1 MTGKLNLKTKWGPF
15 SPNYLGISHILD
27 AARGSM
33 ADLPLFVGRR
43 DPASVVI
50 PDSAFDFVQNV
61 TDGDRRATVSA
72 VPEDVS
78 PDYSSFALRY
88 FLDPQGDTALA
99 RFTVESDARARCEIT
114 FHNGSDEPREYF
126 YGLGLTVAD
135 ARKKVLLK
143 ESLRPWWIPGRDYS
157 SIQAYQKTFALGCR
171 QCLSRVYLWGVEDE
185 ILSQAFGGWP
195 EDRVTYRATLPK
207 PLKDGFLYF
216 RYIKFGDLNP
226 AWELR
231 INGRATAFHFPQT
244 WAIPG
249 GGWGKNRD
257 AYEYWR
263 LLRVPVGSL
272 PETDVTIELRCLEAP
287 GNDMARIWLDGML
300 FSEGLLAGDEGEISP
315 TTLVDEPL
323 RESSSV
329 TLEASDGAA
338 STFQVNISG
347 EPVRRVTMTTDRPP
361 AGVQCG
367 SGSFV
372 GHLRQRFQLPPA
384 RLPRDTNGCPWGC
397 VDGAPVVVP
406 ARSER
411 TVSFTIALDGVPA
424 APKSN
429 LIEGEVGVPPA
440 FSMQK
445 GNRDGRPTSETIPNI
460 TPFREPHPAS
470 KLTGPYADMAARLG
484 DILLFN
490 INYPLNLFGSPS
502 AYYVPAKYFPLPY
515 SWDGGLAAVGLAT
528 VAPDLALQQAAYFL
542 ADEEHDFPFI
552 YCGSPVP
559 TPLYAI
565 WDTYQATQDLAVLSE
580 TYAGAKRLYDF
591 YIGRTPGSTVD
602 AHNDGFL
609 STYAYNYNL
618 GIDDHP
624 IQRWAEACHLT
635 SKGLYSIILM
645 PQMLRLAGIMRNM
658 AILLGHEADAGQFRK
673 DAELLAGN
681 IEGRM
686 WDEESGLYGWAHRTG
701 QGVEPVVFDGCAG
714 DRTACA
720 FLPLFAGLTAHK
732 DRLIAQMM
740 DPKRFN
746 TPFGISSVDM
756 LAPSYNPQGYW
767 NGGIWPVLQW
777 FLWRGLLEAGEPE
790 VARQV
795 AETILTTWQRFHESE
810 HYFGEHFMIAPRQM
824 NGAPNFGGLSSVL
837 LPIRAAYFA
846 PYQATALYNVVILK
860 KSVDRAAD
868 AIALTLSAPC
878 LTADTHDLLVNM
890 GCGKTLYSVTL
901 DGQPHGEFASDENG
915 HLSLKLPR
923 PSGQQEVA
931 VQPVTKTKI

>member
-15 SPNYLGISHILD
+15 SPIYLGISHILD
-27 AARGSM
+27 AEQGSM

-50 PDSAFDFVQNV
+50 PDSAFDYVQNI
-61 TDGDRRATVSA
+61 TDGDRRATVGA
-72 VPEDVS
+72 IPEDVA
-78 PDYSSFALRY
+78 PDYSSYALRY

-114 FHNGSDEPREYF
+114 FHNASDEPREYF

-135 ARKKVLLK
+135 ARKKVRLK
-143 ESLRPWWIPGRDYS
+143 ESLRPWWIPGQNYS
-157 SIQAYQKTFALGCR
+157 SIEAYQKTFALGTR
-171 QCLSRVYLWGVEDE
+171 QCLSRVYIWGVEDE

-195 EDRVTYRATLPK
+195 EDRVTFRATLPK
-207 PLKDGFLYF
+207 PLKDGYLYF

-226 AWELR
+226 AWELK
-231 INGRATAFHFPQT
+231 INSKATAFHFPQT

-257 AYEYWR
+257 AYEHWR
-263 LLRVPVGSL
+263 VLRVPVGSL
-272 PETDVTIELRCLEAP
+272 SETDVTIELRCLEAP

-300 FSEGLLAGDEGEISP
+300 FNEGLLAGDEGEVSLP
-315 TTLVDEPL
+315 TLVDEPL
-323 RESSSV
+323 HESSSV
-329 TLEASDGAA
+329 SLEASDGTA
-338 STFQVNISG
+338 SAFHVRISG
-347 EPVRRVTMTTDRPP
+347 EPERRLTMTMDSLP
-361 AGVQCG
+361 ANVQSG

-384 RLPRDTNGCPWGC
+384 RLPRDTNSCPWGC
-397 VDGAPVVVP
+397 VDSAPVVVP

-411 TVSFTIALDGVPA
+411 TVSFTISLDGA
-424 APKSN
+424 SA
-429 LIEGEVGVPPA
+429 
-440 FSMQK
+440 
-445 GNRDGRPTSETIPNI
+445 DTSAKTVSQPS
-460 TPFREPHPAS
+460 S
-470 KLTGPYADMAARLG
+470 KWTGPHAEMAAHLG
-484 DILLFN
+484 DVLLFN
-490 INYPLNLFGSPS
+490 VNYPMNLFGSPS
-502 AYYVPAKYFPLPY
+502 PYIVPSKYFPLPY
-515 SWDGGLAAVGLAT
+515 SWDGGLAAVGLVT

-565 WDTYQATQDLAVLSE
+565 WDTYQATQNLAVLSE
-580 TYAGAKRLYDF
+580 TYAGAKRMYDF
-591 YIGRTPGSTVD
+591 YIGRTPGSMVD
-602 AHNDGFL
+602 AHKDGFL

-645 PQMLRLAGIMRNM
+645 PQILRLAGIMRNM
-658 AILLGHEADAGQFRK
+658 AILLGHEADAEQYRK
-673 DAELLAGN
+673 DAELLSGN

-686 WDEESGLYGWAHRTG
+686 WDEKSGLYGWAHRTEK
-701 QGVEPVVFDGCAG
+701 GVEPVVFDECAG
-714 DRTACA
+714 DRSACA

-740 DPKRFN
+740 DPERFN

-790 VARQV
+790 VARKV
-795 AETILTTWQRFHESE
+795 AETILTTWRRFYESE
-810 HYFGEHFMIAPRQM
+810 HYFGEHFMIAPQQM
-824 NGAPNFGGLSSVL
+824 NGAPNFAGLSSVL
-837 LPIRAAYFA
+837 LPMCAAYFT
-846 PYQATALYNVVILK
+846 PYEVTALYNVVILK
-860 KSVDRAAD
+860 KSVDRAQD
-868 AIALTLSAPC
+868 AITLTLSAPC
-878 LTADTHDLLVNM
+878 LTSDTHVLLVNM
-890 GCGKTLYSVTL
+890 GRGETSYSVTRN
-901 DGQPHGEFASDENG
+901 GQPHGEFVSDECG
-915 HLSLKLPR
+915 HLSLRLPR
-923 PSGQQEVA
+923 PSGQDHISI
-931 VQPVTKTKI
+931 QPAAK

>member
-1 MTGKLNLKTKWGPF
+1 MTGELNLKTKWGPF
-15 SPNYLGISHILD
+15 SPNYLGLSHILD
-27 AARGSM
+27 SGQGAM

-50 PDSAFDFVQNV
+50 PDSAFDFVQNI
-61 TDGDRRATVSA
+61 TDGDRRATVGA

-78 PDYSSFALRY
+78 PDYSSFAIRY

-99 RFTVESDARARCEIT
+99 RFTAESDVRAGCEIT
-114 FHNGSDEPREYF
+114 FHNASDEPREYF
-126 YGLGLTVAD
+126 YGLALTVAD

-143 ESLRPWWIPGRDYS
+143 EALRPWWIPGRDYS
-157 SIQAYQKTFALGCR
+157 SIAAYQKTFALGCR
-171 QCLSRVYLWGVEDE
+171 QCLSRVYVWGVEDE

-207 PLKDGFLYF
+207 PLRDGFLYF

-300 FSEGLLAGDEGEISP
+300 FSEGLLAGDEGEVSP

-323 RESSSV
+323 HESSAV

-338 STFQVNISG
+338 STFQVRISG
-347 EPVRRVTMTTDRPP
+347 EPVRRVTMTTERPP
-361 AGVQCG
+361 AQVQCG

-372 GHLRQRFQLPPA
+372 AHLRQRFHLPPA
-384 RLPRDTNGCPWGC
+384 RMPRDTNGCPWGC

-411 TVSFTIALDGVPA
+411 TVSVTITLDGEHA
-424 APKSN
+424 
-429 LIEGEVGVPPA
+429 
-440 FSMQK
+440 
-445 GNRDGRPTSETIPNI
+445 DI
-460 TPFREPHPAS
+460 TAEPAS
-470 KLTGPYADMAARLG
+470 QAPFKLTGPYAEMAARLG

-490 INYPLNLFGSPS
+490 VNYPLNLFGIPSP
-502 AYYVPAKYFPLPY
+502 YYVPSKYFPLPY

-528 VAPDLALQQAAYFL
+528 IAPDLALQQAAYFL

-559 TPLYAI
+559 TPIYAL
-565 WDTYQATQDLAVLSE
+565 WETYQATQDLAVLSD
-580 TYAGAKRLYDF
+580 TYSGAKRMYEF
-591 YIGRTPGSTVD
+591 YIGRTPGSTVN

-624 IQRWAEACHLT
+624 IQRWAEKSHLT
-635 SKGLYSIILM
+635 GKGLYSIILM
-645 PQMLRLAGIMRNM
+645 PQVLRFAGIMRNI
-658 AILLGHEADAGQFRK
+658 AILLEHEADAAQFRE

-686 WDEESGLYGWAHRTG
+686 WDEESGLYGWAHRTEL
-701 QGVEPVVFDGCAG
+701 GVEPVVFDGCAG
-714 DRTACA
+714 DRSACA

-732 DRLIAQMM
+732 DRLITQMM
-740 DPKRFN
+740 DPERFL

-756 LAPSYNPQGYW
+756 LAPSYNPRGYW

-790 VARQV
+790 VARHV
-795 AETILTTWQRFHESE
+795 AEKILTTWRRFHESE
-810 HYFGEHFMIAPRQM
+810 HYFGEHFMIAPQQM
-824 NGAPNFGGLSSVL
+824 NGAPNFGGLNAVL
-837 LPIRAAYFA
+837 LPMRAAYFA
-846 PYQATALYNVVILK
+846 AYHVTTPYDIVVLK
-860 KSVDRAAD
+860 KSMDRAED

-890 GCGKTLYSVTL
+890 GRGKTLYLVTL
-901 DGQPHGEFASDENG
+901 DGQPHGELVSDENG

-923 PSGQQEVA
+923 PLGQQEVA
-931 VQPVTKTKI
+931 IQPAIKTKIK